1 MADLLLSALMSTVL
15 GNLNTSALKEY
26 GLAWGL
32 GAELDNL
39 KSTMSAIRSVVKYAE
54 ETQWNNEV
62 IMDWLGKL
70 KEVACDADN
79 VLDEF
84 ATEALMRKVERE
96 KGATSQVSR
105 FFSLPNRLIFRMKM
119 AHKLKNVRD
128 RLDAISR
135 ERSEFH
141 LSEGVINTEV
151 VDVQRRKTCSL
162 VNESG
167 IYGRDEEK
175 EKIIKVM
182 LPNVSDDQDNLA
194 IYAIWGMGGLGKT
207 TLAQLVYNDV
217 RVEKHFELRIWVCVS
232 DDFQIIRLVRAIIE
246 SIDDSGRDLLELE
259 PLQQRLQEKLRGRRF
274 LLVLDDVWN
283 ENHEEWDRLRHML
296 TCGAK
301 GSMLI
306 VTTRIEIIARMM
318 ATVLPIHHMGFLAD
332 DDSWSLFKGRA
343 FGMGR
348 VEENSELEA
357 IGKEIVKKCGGVP
370 LAIKAIGSLMSLKC
384 RKSYWESV
392 EKSQIWDLP
401 VGKDSIL
408 LALKLSYHHLPPHLR
423 QCFAYCCV
431 FPKDHKLE
439 MDKLIQLWMANGFI
453 PFKEPSELYD
463 FGVDIFNEL
472 VWRSFFQDVKEE
484 YPGHITCKMHD
495 LMHDLAQSIMRHE
508 CIAVES
514 SKDVKVEG
522 RIFHMF
528 FGVASSQDIS
538 LNEDLCKARS
548 LRSCLGTS
556 VHKSSR
562 LFSLKQKYLRV
573 LDFKYGVQEV
583 PRSINNLKH
592 LRYLDMSRSYIQVLP
607 ESTTCLLNLQTLKL
621 DQCYLMTYRSSLP
634 KGMKHMKS
642 LMCLGITGCQSLTC
656 MPEGMGQ
663 LTCLQS
669 LSFFIAGKKNGYK
682 VSELKGL
689 NLWNKLTIKE
699 LDNVKNSEEAK
710 SANLIGKQNLH
721 SLRLFWQSDN
731 ESHVPDHVEDVLDGL
746 QPHSNLKILSIN
758 NYHGSKIPTW
768 IQDSVLRDLVEIS
781 LDCWERC
788 EHLPLLGKLPLLKVL
803 KITGWHAV
811 KYIGNEFHGDSA
823 ISFPSLKEFRLHKM
837 HDLEEWRTMNGREN
851 FPCLSTLEI
860 IECPELVGIPII
872 PSITGLTMRRDNAM
886 LIRSVMNLTSLSS
899 LVIDGMDDELTVL
912 PDGLLQN
919 HKMLKKLKIFN
930 MPNLKSLTNQLD
942 NLSALNKFRLECCDK
957 IESLPEGLQN
967 LHSLQNLDIWE
978 CNNLLSLPMNG
989 LQGLSSLWSLSI
1001 TGCNKFLSL
1010 SEGIQYIIA
1019 LESLYISGCPKLIS
1033 LPEGIQYLTALRYLQ
1048 IWTCE
1053 DLSSLPKQIGCL
1065 TSLSN
1070 LNIQNCPELMSI
1082 PDELQNLTALKRL
1095 LIYGCPHL
1103 EKRCKKD
1110 SGEDWHKISHIPN
1123 ISIGPHSEIPSSTGW
1138 GSLRKLNCC

>member
-1 MADLLLSALMSTVL
+1 MADLLLSALVSTVV
-15 GNLNTSALKEY
+15 GNLNTSALQEF
-26 GLAWGL
+26 GVAWGL

-39 KSTMSAIRSVVKYAE
+39 KSTMSAIQAVLEDAE
-54 ETQWNNEV
+54 EKQWNSKA
-62 IMDWLGKL
+62 ITYWLRKL
-70 KEVACDADN
+70 KDVAYDADD

-84 ATEALMRKVERE
+84 ATEALVRKVERE
-96 KGATSQVSR
+96 KGATGQVSR

-119 AHKLKNVRD
+119 THKLKNVRD

-135 ERSEFH
+135 ERSDFQ
-141 LSEGVINTEV
+141 LKEGLINTEV
-151 VDVQRRKTCSL
+151 VGVQRRQTCSL

-175 EKIIKVM
+175 EKIIEV
-182 LPNVSDDQDNLA
+182 LLTNVSDDQDNLA
-194 IYAIWGMGGLGKT
+194 IYAVWGMGGLGKT
-207 TLAQLVYNDV
+207 TLAQLIYNDV

-246 SIDDSGRDLLELE
+246 SIDGSGCDLLELD

-283 ENHEEWDRLRHML
+283 ENHEEWDRLKHML

-306 VTTRIEIIARMM
+306 VTTRIETIARMM
-318 ATVLPIHHMGFLAD
+318 ATVLPIHHMGFLSD

-343 FGMGR
+343 FGMR
-348 VEENSELEA
+348 RIEEKSELEA

-370 LAIKAIGSLMSLKC
+370 LAIKALGSLMSLKS
-384 RKSYWESV
+384 RKSDWESLK
-392 EKSQIWDLP
+392 KSQIWDLP
-401 VGKDSIL
+401 TGKDSIL

-453 PFKEPSELYD
+453 PFKEPLELYD

-495 LMHDLAQSIMRHE
+495 LMHDLALSIMRHE

-514 SKDVKVEG
+514 SKVVKVEG

-528 FGVASSQDIS
+528 FDMISSSNIS
-538 LNEDLCKARS
+538 FNEDLLKVRS
-548 LRSCLGTS
+548 LRSCLGRFD
-556 VHKSSR
+556 HKASWP
-562 LFSLKQKYLRV
+562 FFLKQKYLRV
-573 LDFKYGVQEV
+573 LDFKSVVQEI
-583 PRSINNLKH
+583 PRSINNLRH
-592 LRYLDMSRSYIQVLP
+592 LRYLDMSRSNIKVLP
-607 ESTTCLLNLQTLKL
+607 KSTTCLLNLQTLKL
-621 DQCYLMTYRSSLP
+621 DSCDNLCELP

-642 LMCLGITGCQSLTC
+642 LMYLGITGCKSLTR

-669 LSFFIAGKKNGYK
+669 LSFFIAGKKNGYQ

-689 NLWNKLTIKE
+689 NLRNNLTIKE
-699 LDNVKNSEEAK
+699 LDNVRNSVEAK
-710 SANLIGKQNLH
+710 NANLIGKQNLH
-721 SLRLFWQSDN
+721 SLSLVWQSDN
-731 ESHVPDHVEDVLDGL
+731 KSHVPDHVEDVLDGL
-746 QPHSNLKILSIN
+746 QPHSNLKNLSIY

-768 IQDSVLRDLVEIS
+768 IRDSVLRDLVEIS
-781 LDCWERC
+781 LIRWERC
-788 EHLPLLGKLPLLKVL
+788 EHLPLLGKLPFLKVL

-837 HDLEEWRTMNGREN
+837 RDLEEWRTMNGRES
-851 FPCLSTLEI
+851 FPCLSTLRI
-860 IECPELVGIPII
+860 TECPKLVEIPII
-872 PSITGLTMRRDNAM
+872 PSITDLTMRSNNAI

-899 LVIDGMDDELTVL
+899 LVIDG
-912 PDGLLQN
+912 LLQN
-919 HKMLKKLKIFN
+919 HKMLKKLEIFR

-942 NLSALNKFRLECCDK
+942 NLSALNEFRLEYCDK

-967 LHSLQNLDIWE
+967 LHSLRKLDIEE

-1001 TGCNKFLSL
+1001 RRCNKFCSL
-1010 SEGIQYIIA
+1010 SEGIQYLIA
-1019 LESLYISGCPKLIS
+1019 LEILNIIGCPKLIS
-1033 LPEGIQYLTALRYLQ
+1033 LPEGIQHLTALRYLGVGY
-1048 IWTCE
+1048 CE

-1065 TSLSN
+1065 TSLSY
-1070 LNIQNCPELMSI
+1070 LGISDCPNLMSI
-1082 PDELQNLTALKRL
+1082 PDELQNLTALKTLR
-1095 LIYGCPHL
+1095 IEGCPHL

-1110 SGEDWHKISHIPN
+1110 SGEDWHKISHIPDLR
-1123 ISIGPHSEIPSSTGW
+1123 IIPHSEIPSSTGW
-1138 GSLRKLNCC
+1138 GSLRKLKCC